1 MKDLSVFLTP
11 IPADLFADI
20 PVSKSQLGK
29 QIDYHTEGHFPEGED
44 VKIAIIGVEE
54 DRYSENNKGCAQAP
68 NFVRKQLAQ
77 HFGFDQNISIA
88 DLGNIAA
95 GEKVEDTY
103 VALKTICQELIKD
116 QIIPV
121 IIGGSQDLTF
131 ANYIA
136 YEKLEQTVNLVTVDP
151 LLSFSSFNKPID
163 SNTFLNNIILHQPNY
178 LFNYSNIGNQRPY
191 VDKELY
197 ELMDKMFF
205 DTYRLGEVA
214 EDIKSVEPVV
224 RNADLLSFDISAIK
238 RSDAPGSKQSGPNGF
253 TAQQACQLCRYAGM
267 SDKLSSVGF
276 YEFNPETDIHN
287 NTASLLAEMIWYL
300 IDGVINRKRDYPIG
314 DYREYQKFIVNL
326 SDKNHQITFFK
337 SHLSNRWWMEVPYPA
352 GKKNRYQRH
361 HLVPCTYA
369 DYQQA
374 TNEEVPDR
382 WWKAYQKL
390 T

>member
-11 IPADLFADI
+11 IAADLFAEI
-20 PVSKSQLGK
+20 AVSKSQLGK
-29 QIDYHTEGHFPEGED
+29 QIDYHTEGNFPDGDD

-54 DRYSENNKGCAQAP
+54 DRYSSDNKGCAKGAD
-68 NFVRKQLAQ
+68 FVRQQLAQ
-77 HFGFDQNISIA
+77 HFAFDYPISIA

-116 QIIPV
+116 EIIPV

-151 LLSFSSFNKPID
+151 ILSFSSFNKPID

-197 ELMDKMFF
+197 ELMNKMFF
-205 DTYRLGEVA
+205 DNYRLGDA
-214 EDIKSVEPVV
+214 ANDISSIEPVV
-224 RNADLLSFDISAIK
+224 RNADLLSFDIAAIK
-238 RSDAPGSKQSGPNGF
+238 RSDAPGCKSSGPNGF
-253 TAQQACQLCRYAGM
+253 SAQQACQLSRYAGM

-276 YEFNPETDIHN
+276 YEFNPESDIHGI
-287 NTASLLAEMIWYL
+287 TAALVAEMIWYL
-300 IDGVINRKRDYPIG
+300 IDGVINRKKDYPIG
-314 DYREYQKFIVNL
+314 DFKDYQKFIVSL
-326 SDKNHQITFFK
+326 SDQSHQITFYK
-337 SHLSNRWWMEVPYPA
+337 SHLSNRWWMDVPYPA
-352 GKKNRYQRH
+352 GQKNRYQRH
-361 HLVPCTYA
+361 HLVPCTYE

-374 TNEEVPDR
+374 TDEEVPDR

>member
-11 IPADLFADI
+11 VPADLLADI
-20 PVSKSQLGK
+20 AVSKSQLGK
-29 QIDYHTEGHFPEGED
+29 QIDYHTENHFPDGED
-44 VKIAIIGVEE
+44 VKVAIIGVEE
-54 DRYSENNKGCAQAP
+54 DRYSENNKGCGKGP
-68 NFVRKQLAQ
+68 NFVRKKLAQ
-77 HFGFDQNISIA
+77 HFGFDRDISIA
-88 DLGNIAA
+88 DLGNIAP

-103 VALKTICQELIKD
+103 VALKTICQELIRD
-116 QIIPV
+116 EIIPV
-121 IIGGSQDLTF
+121 VIGGSQDLTF

-197 ELMDKMFF
+197 ELMDKMYF
-205 DTYRLGEVA
+205 DTYRLGEVS

-224 RNADLLSFDISAIK
+224 RNADLLSFDVSSIK
-238 RSDAPGSKQSGPNGF
+238 RSDAPGCKPSGPNGL
-253 TAQQACQLCRYAGM
+253 TAHQACQLCRYAGM

-276 YEFNPETDIHN
+276 YEFNPEVDIHH
-287 NTASLLAEMIWYL
+287 NTAALLAEMIWYL
-300 IDGVINRKRDYPIG
+300 IDGIINRKRDYPIG
-314 DYREYQKFIVNL
+314 DYREYQKFIVSL
-326 SDKNHQITFFK
+326 SGQSHQITFFK